1 MQKFF
6 LGGTKAKRIA
16 ISVGGSGGGVVSS
29 PPPAGRGQGPGG
41 GSGGKAPEKL

>member
-29 PPPAGRGQGPGG
+29 TPAGRGQGPGG